1 MFLKLFTFWSKISLK
16 KRYFFYFY
24 AHNPHFGGIIK
35 PWKKGK
41 VKKVML
47 YLISQKGSRTFKIG
61 YTSNIRNRFRTYRT
75 CMGSSFE
82 VIATME
88 GTKTDEKDWHFF
100 MEYLKFIKVE
110 DAKEWY
116 KIPKGI
122 TKDEIRKTGFHFFER
137 H

>member
-1 MFLKLFTFWSKISLK
+1 
-16 KRYFFYFY
+16 
-24 AHNPHFGGIIK
+24 
-35 PWKKGK
+35 
-41 VKKVML
+41 ML

-100 MEYLKFIKVE
+100 MEYLKFTNVE

-122 TKDEIRKTGFHFFER
+122 TKDEIRKTGFNFFAR
-137 H
+137 Y

>member
-1 MFLKLFTFWSKISLK
+1 
-16 KRYFFYFY
+16 
-24 AHNPHFGGIIK
+24 
-35 PWKKGK
+35 
-41 VKKVML
+41 ML

-116 KIPKGI
+116 KIPRGI
-122 TKDEIRKTGFHFFER
+122 TKDEIRKTGFNFFARYQKNLIPFFVIRPLGPKYYITLLYKKSIHFLKIFLFSLFS
-137 H
+137 

>member
-24 AHNPHFGGIIK
+24 VHNPYFRDIIK

-100 MEYLKFIKVE
+100 MEYLKFTKVE

-122 TKDEIRKTGFHFFER
+122 TKDEIRKTGFNFFAR
-137 H
+137 Y

>member
-24 AHNPHFGGIIK
+24 AHKPHFGGIIK

-82 VIATME
+82 IIATME

-100 MEYLKFIKVE
+100 MEYLKFTKVE

-137 H
+137 Y